1 MFSADESFISVMSF
15 YREHKYT
22 DFHFINIVNDT
33 LLRTYAAGICDS
45 SATDKGFRMTYTC
58 RGMFHNV
65 IEYLNQ
71 LLEKPRV
78 SEVIATRAY
87 SLFPR
92 RISTCSPASDL
103 SNEAAMWLRKS
114 RIDNVFIFCVF
125 DFRKDS
131 LNNGNLKISRR
142 ELQ

>member
-1 MFSADESFISVMSF
+1 MFSADELFVSVMSF

-33 LLRTYAAGICDS
+33 LLHTYAAGICDF

-78 SEVIATRAY
+78 RLLEFGNRTGS
-87 SLFPR
+87 FG
-92 RISTCSPASDL
+92 
-103 SNEAAMWLRKS
+103 RK
-114 RIDNVFIFCVF
+114 V
-125 DFRKDS
+125 
-131 LNNGNLKISRR
+131 
-142 ELQ
+142 